1 MAEKIAEFLNV
12 FHIDPKSLEKTL
24 IGQVEYSPDGQL
36 TVIEAKRSFDAKLRD
51 AVAAMNAK
59 DAIVEIVPSDASD
72 AEDRAL
78 ASKITK
84 RGEDT
89 FFGAMNDYLKR
100 YYTFAVG

>member
-1 MAEKIAEFLNV
+1 VNFEGGAGWQ
-12 FHIDPKSLEKTL
+12 L
-24 IGQVEYSPDGQL
+24 IHSGSYTTAWD
-36 TVIEAKRSFDAKLRD
+36 TT
-51 AVAAMNAK
+51 
-59 DAIVEIVPSDASD
+59 